1 MESER
6 MTRVMGIVNVTP
18 DSFSDGGKYFRP
30 EEAVR
35 RALNLI
41 DDGADI
47 IDIGAESTRPGSVP
61 ISWEEEWSRLEPVFK
76 GLSPRGCPRRK
87 GLSPQSVSV
96 QSDLDDRANLLQK
109 DNSAKNKDKIS
120 VITEGSVPT
129 SAVPEGP
136 VPRDA
141 EGSVPISVPISVDTY
156 HPETARLAVESGA
169 SIINCVYPEPIGEML
184 EILRENPN
192 VELVMPASAWEMRDE
207 RWVMRDE
214 RWVMRDE
221 RWVMGDE
228 RWGMGDLA
236 SRIYID
242 PMIGFGTTREE
253 DLELLRSVPELAKK
267 ARVLVGASRKR
278 LVKKLTGEKV
288 TGKNLGGNLGIAVW
302 AAMNGAS
309 VVRVHDVRET
319 FQALKVIG
327 AICGRICG

>member
-6 MTRVMGIVNVTP
+6 IARVMGIVNVTP

-41 DDGADI
+41 DEGADI

-61 ISWEEEWSRLEPVFK
+61 ISWEEEWSRLEPVLK
-76 GLSPRGCPRRK
+76 GLSPRCA
-87 GLSPQSVSV
+87 SV
-96 QSDLDDRANLLQK
+96 QLDENERANSLQK
-109 DNSAKNKDKIS
+109 NNSANKKGKFS
-120 VITEGSVPT
+120 VVSEGSVPT
-129 SAVPEGP
+129 N
-136 VPRDA
+136 
-141 EGSVPISVPISVDTY
+141 VPISVDTY
-156 HPETARLAVESGA
+156 HPETAMLAVEAGA
-169 SIINCVYPEPIGEML
+169 GIINCVYPEPVEEML
-184 EILRENPN
+184 AILREKPH
-192 VELVMPASAWEMRDE
+192 VELVMPVSAF
-207 RWVMRDE
+207 
-214 RWVMRDE
+214 
-221 RWVMGDE
+221 
-228 RWGMGDLA
+228 GMVSEDLV

-253 DLELLRSVPELAKK
+253 DLELLRSVPEFAKK

-327 AICGRICG
+327 AICGRIYG

>member
-1 MESER
+1 
-6 MTRVMGIVNVTP
+6 MGIVNVTP

-41 DDGADI
+41 DEGADI

-61 ISWEEEWSRLEPVFK
+61 ISWEEEWSRLEPVLK
-76 GLSPRGCPRRK
+76 GLSPRCPSRRK

-120 VITEGSVPT
+120 VITGGSVPT
-129 SAVPEGP
+129 SEVSEG
-136 VPRDA
+136 
-141 EGSVPISVPISVDTY
+141 SVPISVDTY

-169 SIINCVYPEPIGEML
+169 SIINCVYPEPVEEML

-192 VELVMPASAWEMRDE
+192 VELVMPVSAF
-207 RWVMRDE
+207 
-214 RWVMRDE
+214 
-221 RWVMGDE
+221 
-228 RWGMGDLA
+228 GMAGEDLL

>member
-41 DDGADI
+41 DEGADI

-61 ISWEEEWSRLEPVFK
+61 ISWEEEWSRLEPVLK
-76 GLSPRGCPRRK
+76 GLSPRCPSRRK

-96 QSDLDDRANLLQK
+96 QSDIDDRANLLQK
-109 DNSAKNKDKIS
+109 DNSAKNKDKMS
-120 VITEGSVPT
+120 VITGGSVPT
-129 SAVPEGP
+129 SEVSEG
-136 VPRDA
+136 
-141 EGSVPISVPISVDTY
+141 SVPISVDTY

-192 VELVMPASAWEMRDE
+192 IELVMPASAWEMR
-207 RWVMRDE
+207 
-214 RWVMRDE
+214 
-221 RWVMGDE
+221 DE

-302 AAMNGAS
+302 AAMNGAT

>member
-6 MTRVMGIVNVTP
+6 IARVMGIVNVTP

-41 DDGADI
+41 DEGADI

-61 ISWEEEWSRLEPVFK
+61 ISWEEEWSRLEPVLK
-76 GLSPRGCPRRK
+76 GLSPRCT
-87 GLSPQSVSV
+87 SV
-96 QSDLDDRANLLQK
+96 QLDENERTKSLQK
-109 DNSAKNKDKIS
+109 NNSANKKSKFS
-120 VITEGSVPT
+120 VVSEGSVPT
-129 SAVPEGP
+129 N
-136 VPRDA
+136 
-141 EGSVPISVPISVDTY
+141 VPISVDTY
-156 HPETARLAVESGA
+156 HPETAMLAVEAGA
-169 SIINCVYPEPIGEML
+169 GIINCVYPEPVEEML
-184 EILRENPN
+184 AILREKPH
-192 VELVMPASAWEMRDE
+192 VELVMPVSAF
-207 RWVMRDE
+207 
-214 RWVMRDE
+214 
-221 RWVMGDE
+221 
-228 RWGMGDLA
+228 GMVSEDLV

-242 PMIGFGTTREE
+242 PMIGFGTTRDE
-253 DLELLRSVPELAKK
+253 DLELLRSVPEFAKK

-327 AICGRICG
+327 AICGRIYG